1 MKKDAF
7 YFPHF
12 SNARTDRKIRR
23 MRKELGIEG
32 YGIYFMLLE
41 VLRDQEEFKYPI
53 EDIDLLA
60 EEFGTS
66 ENKVQIVIAN
76 YGLFEK
82 DHEENFFSIKFNEFM
97 LPYIEGKELKRIAGI
112 KGNLI
117 KYKHLTKEQISEM
130 SNSEIINFNNHI
142 KSEGGRLPL
151 ALREHTDSDTISNA
165 SQSKVNES
173 KEKESKEKESKK
185 DSSFFVLISSKVG
198 RSEKL
203 DFDTFKEKFKAK
215 EEAILISQRR
225 TNKNFTVD
233 AFNKI
238 LNQFF
243 VDKTLITFESQ
254 NHFFHTLSIY
264 VNANSVN
271 VVNTVKAKDEDQ
283 FGYA

>member
-1 MKKDAF
+1 MKKDVY

-12 SNARTDRKIRR
+12 CHSRSDNKMRR
-23 MRKELGIEG
+23 IMKDFKHEG
-32 YGIYFMLLE
+32 YSVFYQVLE
-41 VLRDQEEFKYPI
+41 ILREQEGFKYPL
-53 EDIDLLA
+53 EDCDLLVDDLK
-60 EEFGTS
+60 TTD
-66 ENKVQIVIAN
+66 IVLNSLIHN
-76 YGLFEK
+76 YGLFEN
-82 DHEENFFSIKFNEFM
+82 DTVYFWSNE
-97 LPYIEGKELKRIAGI
+97 LIESLQPFIRMKQQRIDAAQKSVESRKR
-112 KGNLI
+112 KYLI
-117 KYKHLTKEQISEM
+117 LNETQTTVE
-130 SNSEIINFNNHI
+130 
-142 KSEGGRLPL
+142 RPL
-151 ALREHTDSDTISNA
+151 NDRETEVETPVE
-165 SQSKVNES
+165 QSKVKKRKVN
-173 KEKESKEKESKK
+173 ESKEKESKK

-271 VVNTVKAKDEDQ
+271 TVNKITVKDEDQ